1 MTPSP
6 KPKQH
11 APIIWERAPLAAY
24 PIVAYMV
31 VESSLPKLKARKRAA
46 VETLQSALFEVQTAA
61 VAEQNT
67 AETGEREI
75 FLMRLP
81 YTREALVRRQ
91 AFGRYV
97 PDWAFEH

>member
-1 MTPSP
+1 MTPAP

-11 APIIWERAPLAAY
+11 VPIRWERASLAAY
-24 PIVAYMV
+24 PIVAYML

-46 VETLQSALFEVQTAA
+46 ADTLQPVLFEVQAAA

-67 AETGEREI
+67 AETGERET

-91 AFGRYV
+91 AFGRNV
-97 PDWAFEH
+97 PDWAFDQ

>member
-1 MTPSP
+1 MTPAP

-11 APIIWERAPLAAY
+11 LVTTWERAPLGAF

-31 VESSLPKLKARKRAA
+31 VESSLPKLKARKRAEA
-46 VETLQSALFEVQTAA
+46 TSPQMALFESDRAA

-67 AETGEREI
+67 VETGERET

-91 AFGRYV
+91 AFGRDV
-97 PDWAFEH
+97 PSWAFDQ